1 MNELTTNRDLYLA
14 VTRLTESKTDS
25 LPSLEAYLI
34 TLRQLGMTL
43 EKRDS
48 ILLDDFYALIR
59 DAFSIQPIRF
69 DDAWV
74 NEYVIETDE
83 TGFQGWRRAITNQI
97 VDLHEMA
104 RLGTLQNAMRYFGVE
119 SPRRSHWVNF
129 DVRTYLECAMTG
141 TVGGWEPDDDSDR
154 MFVSGPVAVLDENGR
169 IVTMNPEDVPR
180 PVYPLP
186 VVSWDLFRD
195 FLQAGQQYE

>member
-1 MNELTTNRDLYLA
+1 
-14 VTRLTESKTDS
+14 
-25 LPSLEAYLI
+25 
-34 TLRQLGMTL
+34 
-43 EKRDS
+43 
-48 ILLDDFYALIR
+48 
-59 DAFSIQPIRF
+59 
-69 DDAWV
+69 
-74 NEYVIETDE
+74 
-83 TGFQGWRRAITNQI
+83 
-97 VDLHEMA
+97 
-104 RLGTLQNAMRYFGVE
+104 
-119 SPRRSHWVNF
+119 
-129 DVRTYLECAMTG
+129 MTG